1 MGCRRQRVRPALP
14 AHTASLGKP
23 CPRGEEELGGRRGRG
38 YRVPCLAPGLLLVL
52 GGNMAL
58 QKKV

>member
-14 AHTASLGKP
+14 AHTASLG
-23 CPRGEEELGGRRGRG
+23 EEELGGHRGRG
-38 YRVPCLAPGLLLVL
+38 YQVPCLVPGLLLVL
-52 GGNMAL
+52 EGNMAL